1 MNQDHS
7 AIFEIWPKYSISDSL
22 ADYLGYSISYKQ
34 FLPMVVDVMVIW
46 INYTHSSSRDSLDLM
61 CDRDPW
67 NINAR
72 SGRTIKLVK

>member
-46 INYTHSSSRDSLDLM
+46 IKFALSHLFQFTDSYNVD
-61 CDRDPW
+61 
-67 NINAR
+67 N
-72 SGRTIKLVK
+72 